1 MLNVTSSTKAAPNLS
16 YISCDNSARML
27 MNSFFDY
34 GTCILSQKHRPRQW
48 IRNRRYHTKHPVGSV
63 KQDHSYGAAASR
75 GSGTDPS
82 CSKEPSCR
90 YLCFRISIGTLITVD
105 EVHHL
110 LSRGLRTQV
119 AILNPCMCRHVSD
132 ILKILCIRLT
142 SYLT

>member
-1 MLNVTSSTKAAPNLS
+1 MLNVTSNAKAAPNLS
-16 YISCDNSARML
+16 YISCDNFGPML
-27 MNSFFDY
+27 LNSSFDY
-34 GTCILSQKHRPRQW
+34 GTCILPQKHRPRQC
-48 IRNRRYHTKHPVGSV
+48 IGNRRYHTKHPVGSV

-82 CSKEPSCR
+82 CSKGPYRR

-110 LSRGLRTQV
+110 LPRGLHTQV
-119 AILNPCMCRHVSD
+119 AILNPCVRRQVSD
-132 ILKILCIRLT
+132 IFKMLCIHLT